1 MVAFGHFCS
10 NQCSQRSFLHAGMG
24 DSREHQVPVCMVCAQ
39 GEAVW
44 SPGGGL
50 GAVGDPA
57 PPVAVLILDPC
68 VEESDHAQ
76 MHL

>member
-1 MVAFGHFCS
+1 MHGVS
-10 NQCSQRSFLHAGMG
+10 M
-24 DSREHQVPVCMVCAQ
+24 

-44 SPGGGL
+44 SPRGGL

-57 PPVAVLILDPC
+57 LLVAVLIPDPC

-76 MHL
+76 LHLRLNKEKKRNETYCFKN